1 MSSSTLN
8 IDKIKAQTYLNDAC
22 NRIKEAY
29 EFLNMQKMS
38 LASERFA
45 QADEAYNK
53 AKKHNWENY
62 SASCIQMF
70 ETTETEE
77 KDICETETKEYDEAK
92 ARTHLNYANN
102 RIKEAYEFL
111 NMEEESLTLERFG
124 QANEAFNK
132 AKKHNWEN

>member
-22 NRIKEAY
+22 
-29 EFLNMQKMS
+29 
-38 LASERFA
+38 
-45 QADEAYNK
+45 
-53 AKKHNWENY
+53 
-62 SASCIQMF
+62 
-70 ETTETEE
+70 
-77 KDICETETKEYDEAK
+77 
-92 ARTHLNYANN
+92 N

-132 AKKHNWEN
+132 AKKHNWENYSASCIQMFKITESYLSYLRHDIKQEIFFCSETPTTRKSNLPS